1 MCLHIEASGAIVQT
15 NVEQITGNFENIGT
29 VESSNVTELWEL
41 AVVEEI
47 LKLEAFNP
55 FKAEAVIM

>member
-1 MCLHIEASGAIVQT
+1 MCLHIEAFGAIVQT